1 MMIKIG
7 EQMTLG
13 ILKSYLNAMP
23 MENRTVTVKVDDKFF
38 DISDISVD
46 YHGNVI
52 LYTREQ

>member
-1 MMIKIG
+1 MIKIG